1 MRLGIVQSSPRFGD
15 KQANRKQ
22 IEELVGEERADLWI
36 MPELALTGYEFK
48 SRAEAHDLAE
58 TIPHDDSTKW
68 LADFCGARNCWAVM
82 GLAERDG
89 RHVYN
94 TAILCGP
101 HRYVGRY
108 RKIHLFD
115 KEKERFDVGNLPFPV
130 FDTGHARVGLM
141 ICFDWRYPEAARALA
156 LRGAQVIAH
165 PSNLVMPFCQQAM
178 ITRALENRVF
188 CATANRVGSE
198 RRAGRTVHFTGESQ
212 IVSPDGEI
220 LLSAAKDKPQCIVT
234 EMDPQIA
241 DDKHATPFNDLLK
254 DRHPEFYARQ

>member
-1 MRLGIVQSSPRFGD
+1 MRLGIVQSSPHFGD

-22 IEELVGEERADLWI
+22 IEELVADQQADLWI
-36 MPELALTGYEFK
+36 MTELALTGYEFK
-48 SRAEAHDLAE
+48 SRAEVQQHAE

-68 LADFCGARNCWAVM
+68 LADLCGARNCWAVM

-89 RHVYN
+89 RHLYN

-130 FDTGHARVGLM
+130 FDIGLARVGLM
-141 ICFDWRYPEAARALA
+141 ICFDWRYPEAARALT
-156 LRGAQVIAH
+156 LRGAQIIAH

-198 RRAGRTVHFTGESQ
+198 RHAGRSVHFTGESQ
-212 IVSPDGEI
+212 LVSPDGAI
-220 LLSAAKDKPQCIVT
+220 LLAAVKDKPQCIVA
-234 EMDPQIA
+234 EIDPHVA
-241 DDKHATPFNDLLK
+241 DDKHATPFNDLLE
-254 DRHPEFYARQ
+254 DRHPEFYSRL

>member
-15 KQANRKQ
+15 KLSNRKQ
-22 IEELVGEERADLWI
+22 IEELIADQQADLWI

-48 SRAEAHDLAE
+48 SRGEAQDLAE
-58 TIPHDDSTKW
+58 GIPHDDSTKW
-68 LADFCGARNCWAVM
+68 LADFCGARNCWAVL

-94 TAILCGP
+94 TAILAGP
-101 HRYVGRY
+101 HRYLGRY
-108 RKIHLFD
+108 RKIHLFE

-130 FDTGHARVGLM
+130 FDIGHARVGLM
-141 ICFDWRYPEAARALA
+141 ICFDWRYPEAARVLA
-156 LRGAQVIAH
+156 LRGAQIIAH

-198 RRAGRTVHFTGESQ
+198 RHAGRTVHFTGESQ
-212 IVSPDGEI
+212 IVSPDGA
-220 LLSAAKDKPQCIVT
+220 LLLVAEKDQPQCRVI
-234 EMDPQIA
+234 EMDPRLA
-241 DDKHATPFNDLLK
+241 DDKYATPFNDLLK
-254 DRHPEFYARQ
+254 DRHPEFYAHQ